1 MAHDVYLAAARR
13 LRLTDPERDWH
24 VLASAITAILN
35 SVLQYCALV
44 RARSRL
50 PEVLPNTNPKN
61 FTIQSIYIYVCA
73 FLTILKFV
81 LVQQHLNMMRKI

>member
-1 MAHDVYLAAARR
+1 MRAAHDVYLAAARR

-50 PEVLPNTNPKN
+50 PEVLFKYKSKDFYNPL
-61 FTIQSIYIYVCA
+61 ISM
-73 FLTILKFV
+73 FV
-81 LVQQHLNMMRKI
+81 LFLQYSNLLWCSSI